1 MHQHQ
6 FQLQNSCQANK
17 RRYQICY
24 CNEANKSVQRDRPN
38 KQKNLLDQKT
48 IQQDMTNSQDRGLCL
63 KKRSYR
69 PRTARSRSTTSNPS
83 GSTSP
88 QDKRCMTS
96 WYHCLQSSSCPHRTT
111 RFRSTSCIRPSS
123 TRQQGMQNKLQQK
136 WTPRSHCTCP
146 RGMRC
151 MKAMFRFQL

>member
-48 IQQDMTNSQDRGLCL
+48 IQQDMTNSQDRGLCP
-63 KKRSYR
+63 KKKSCQA
-69 PRTARSRSTTSNPS
+69 RTARSHLSSCSPQ
-83 GSTSP
+83 GSTRQ
-88 QDKRCMTS
+88 QDKRC
-96 WYHCLQSSSCPHRTT
+96 
-111 RFRSTSCIRPSS
+111 IR
-123 TRQQGMQNKLQQK
+123 L
-136 WTPRSHCTCP
+136 
-146 RGMRC
+146 
-151 MKAMFRFQL
+151 

>member
-63 KKRSYR
+63 KKRNYR
-69 PRTARSRSTTSNPS
+69 PRTARSQMTTNNPS

-88 QDKRCMTS
+88 QGTRCTQNLSRCQKQKSCQQDTNRSRSKSCIQRDKTNQRGMTS
-96 WYHCLQSSSCPHRTT
+96 MK
-111 RFRSTSCIRPSS
+111 
-123 TRQQGMQNKLQQK
+123 QQMLNL
-136 WTPRSHCTCP
+136 
-146 RGMRC
+146 
-151 MKAMFRFQL
+151 